1 LKLAEEGEAAEG
13 GGSSNVVLRR
23 LKEERDTY
31 AFAAREAGDCHMNR

>member
-1 LKLAEEGEAAEG
+1 LKIAKEGETANG
-13 GGSSNVVLRR
+13 GSSSNVVLRR